1 MAENNLNSLED
12 SSDEYLTHHDVELYL
27 KKNPEFTK
35 KFVFNYLSNHLDF
48 ADEFFQAWY
57 DNMIGLSLKRG
68 GSGSGG
74 RSKSPASGGVG
85 IHGGNFATSHSDDS
99 AFFAEEDEEDENEI
113 EDNDVYHHSRHRHHH
128 NSHQHSSTI
137 TIGIGQ
143 KNTGPRRL
151 SDPIT
156 NTISCT
162 TTINNNNNI
171 TTSSS
176 NNNTT
181 NKNVINGDIN
191 KKLVGRS
198 GSEECL
204 DTIDE
209 DVVTRT
215 GRSSSM
221 VLPKEA
227 KYRAMSVDSNNN
239 KHLGASIES
248 LLLKSNTTANATNI
262 TASTRTTTGANK
274 PHLRKAQ
281 SAPTYKK
288 KLSNLIRSSVF
299 SGSSNNSGST
309 SGTSN
314 GSKHINV
321 ENHTALRELNESHY
335 IVEIIK
341 DISKDM
347 SLTKVCFKILVN
359 LGFLLNIE
367 KASIFIV
374 HEQSSSS
381 SINTNTNNN
390 NNNNNNNTTSNTNNN
405 NNSSSSNNKDNKKS
419 LKLLLDSVSIAKGVR
434 KESLSSSLSK
444 QPQVVPIG
452 SGIIGHVA
460 ESGESLVV
468 NSISSVSIF

>member
-1 MAENNLNSLED
+1 MTAEEVLSNMADSNSLED
-12 SSDEYLTHHDVELYL
+12 SDEYLTHYDVELYL

-48 ADEFFQAWY
+48 ADEFFQTWY
-57 DNMIGLSLKRG
+57 DNMIGLSLNRG
-68 GSGSGG
+68 GGGGGGG
-74 RSKSPASGGVG
+74 RSKSPASSGSGV
-85 IHGGNFATSHSDDS
+85 NFTTRMSNDS
-99 AFFAEEDEEDENEI
+99 AFFAEEDEEEENEM
-113 EDNDVYHHSRHRHHH
+113 EGNEVYHQNGRHH
-128 NSHQHSSTI
+128 SQQHSSSH
-137 TIGIGQ
+137 GIGNE
-143 KNTGPRRL
+143 KNTTRRRR

-156 NTISCT
+156 
-162 TTINNNNNI
+162 I

-176 NNNTT
+176 SSGNNTT
-181 NKNVINGDIN
+181 TSNNQKITNINNTTINGDIN
-191 KKLVGRS
+191 KKPMGRS

-209 DVVTRT
+209 DIVTRT
-215 GRSSSM
+215 ERSSSM

-227 KYRAMSVDSNNN
+227 KYRTMLVDSNNN
-239 KHLGASIES
+239 NSKILGTSIES
-248 LLLKSNTTANATNI
+248 LLLKSNTANATNNQSMR
-262 TASTRTTTGANK
+262 AAAAADK

-299 SGSSNNSGST
+299 SGSST
-309 SGTSN
+309 SGG

-321 ENHTALRELNESHY
+321 ENHTELRELNESHY
-335 IVEIIK
+335 IIEIIK

-347 SLTKVCFKILVN
+347 CLSKVCFKILVN

-374 HEQSSSS
+374 HEES
-381 SINTNTNNN
+381 SISTT
-390 NNNNNNNTTSNTNNN
+390 NNTTSKNTTNA
-405 NNSSSSNNKDNKKS
+405 NNKDNKKS
-419 LKLLLDSVSIAKGVR
+419 LKLLLDCVSIAKGVR
-434 KESLSSSLSK
+434 KESLSSSLST
-444 QPQVVPIG
+444 QPQTVPIG

-468 NSISSVSIF
+468 NSISSVSIIYVHGYRNTGEFQCH